1 MVTADHLMIDRRI
14 IQEGETLIAAGHDV
28 TLLAG
33 FECPKRESLNSHGL
47 RIERFVYDW
56 GDSRFGPIA
65 ARLRL
70 PPRLNALAWRGWRWA
85 SDRLLG
91 FSSFD
96 QYILDRLLEYPVDVL
111 HVHDF
116 PMLRAGV
123 EVARIRKVPLVYD
136 AHELYHAQVQFPSAT
151 QRRYRSLEGKWIR
164 HVDKAIT
171 VNPYIARLMAE
182 RYGVPPPEVILNAA
196 PLQLRCTEE
205 SLRKLVR
212 EHGLEDRVH
221 FYGGVP
227 SEALHTLTCEA
238 DIGVIPY
245 FGVDDNN
252 FFCSPNKLFEFAA
265 AELPYLSN
273 DLPFLRDIIE
283 RFGNGITADL
293 SSPESIAQAVNRV
306 MADPATLE
314 RLRVG
319 ARAAK
324 QVLNWEVEGRKL
336 LDIYRSLGP
345 AFGDEPSRG
354 IA

>member
-14 IQEGETLIAAGHDV
+14 IQEAETLIAAGHDV

-56 GDSRFGPIA
+56 GHSRFGPIA

-70 PPRLNALAWRGWRWA
+70 PPHLNALAWRGWRWT

-116 PMLRAGV
+116 SMLRAGV
-123 EVARIRKVPLVYD
+123 ELARIRKVPLVYD
-136 AHELYHAQVQFPSAT
+136 AHKLHRAQVQFPSAT

-164 HVDKAIT
+164 RVDKAIT

-196 PLQLRCTEE
+196 PLQPRCTDRR
-205 SLRKLVR
+205 LR
-212 EHGLEDRVH
+212 
-221 FYGGVP
+221 
-227 SEALHTLTCEA
+227 
-238 DIGVIPY
+238 
-245 FGVDDNN
+245 
-252 FFCSPNKLFEFAA
+252 
-265 AELPYLSN
+265 
-273 DLPFLRDIIE
+273 E
-283 RFGNGITADL
+283 RFGVPAETRIVLYQGWISDNRGIDALLEVTCRQHQAIG
-293 SSPESIAQAVNRV
+293 IALAVNRV

-314 RLRVG
+314 GLRAG